1 MLYSEAIK
9 AKETG
14 ELVNYLGFKYRIL
27 GYRFVNN
34 SAHHIWAVQRI
45 ALNSLFEE
53 VEVDEQTIAAMTKS
67 K

>member
-27 GYRFVNN
+27 GYRFVNS
-34 SAHHIWAVQRI
+34 SAHPIWTVQRI
-45 ALNSLFEE
+45 ALNSLFEK